1 MEEYINSMGR
11 TYRKNDRWKK
21 DRRDQNF
28 KKSKKFKDFKKGGG
42 SKPIKPASVEPDQI
56 DINDNDNS

>member
-1 MEEYINSMGR
+1 MGR

-28 KKSKKFKDFKKGGG
+28 KKSKKFKDFKRGGFTQP
-42 SKPIKPASVEPDQI
+42 SKPNLPDVEPTDTI
-56 DINDNDNS
+56 DDSNS

>member
-1 MEEYINSMGR
+1 MGR

-28 KKSKKFKDFKKGGG
+28 KKSKKFKDFKRGDFTPP
-42 SKPIKPASVEPDQI
+42 KPSLPQVDTTD
-56 DINDNDNS
+56 DILDS

>member
-1 MEEYINSMGR
+1 MGR

-28 KKSKKFKDFKKGGG
+28 KKSKKFKDFKRGGFTPP
-42 SKPIKPASVEPDQI
+42 KPVLPEVVEPKDSI
-56 DINDNDNS
+56 DDSDS

>member
-1 MEEYINSMGR
+1 MGR

-28 KKSKKFKDFKKGGG
+28 KKSKKFKEFKRGGVK
-42 SKPIKPASVEPDQI
+42 SPKPASTEVETI
-56 DINDNDNS
+56 DISDATDS

>member
-1 MEEYINSMGR
+1 MGR

-28 KKSKKFKDFKKGGG
+28 KKSKKFKDLFKRSGFTPPK
-42 SKPIKPASVEPDQI
+42 SNLPEVVEPTDTD
-56 DINDNDNS
+56 DIANS

>member
-1 MEEYINSMGR
+1 MGR

-28 KKSKKFKDFKKGGG
+28 KKSKKFKDLFKRSGFTPP
-42 SKPIKPASVEPDQI
+42 KPNLPEVVEPI
-56 DINDNDNS
+56 DTDDISSS